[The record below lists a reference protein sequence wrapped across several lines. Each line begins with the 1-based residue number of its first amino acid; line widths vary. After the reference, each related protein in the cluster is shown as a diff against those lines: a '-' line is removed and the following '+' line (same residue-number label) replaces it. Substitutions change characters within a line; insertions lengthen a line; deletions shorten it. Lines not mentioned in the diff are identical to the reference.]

1 MSTDLSYGKNIKLE
15 GASRDQRFDPALDP
29 TLLQIDERKLEDFLT
44 YLQQYNSNVLFVDT
58 DQPFDPA
65 KTWAELF
72 LQQPSFLMARIA
84 SKDPEE
90 ISTSFETLHANF
102 QQNPSVESLFNMA
115 AFVHERFQKVDR
127 WYASVSDHPFEDE
140 LALYIRSYLS
150 VDLQKLLN
158 IFNYM
163 PYGHQH
169 SDLAKRIPPLK
180 NKNSIWDAE
189 QSLSLADHFFVGATE
204 EEKLESASFAVSE
217 IFNTIFFS
225 TQAIINYCKE
235 YFLTGIFKSGD
246 HHPHVA
252 LFIAFSKLFGYVQG
266 ELNKLPQRLLDFYYK
281 RVLQAKPMPPVPD
294 QAFLTAELTRG
305 FDQFEIPK
313 GTLLSA
319 GKDGQNAELLYK
331 VDKDMIVTKARVQSL
346 RTLNVVKENG
356 KKLGYYAGILKRSG
370 TETSSPK
377 NAGLLPK
384 VFGEKKGRIAT
395 GFAIASK
402 QFYLAKGDRYIK
414 VSFLL
419 KDELNRESY
428 TPDAFM
434 ALRFTGEKGWLDQR
448 NNADYIT
455 IHSLKKTA
463 PKTLELNFSISI
475 AQSSAVVAYDPKI
488 HAGNYPTIHPIMQVL
503 LNFPG
508 AGAAP
513 ELLDQVNELL
523 SMRIEAIS
531 VRVEVGSAIS
541 KLAFNGVRDLKL
553 ENHDAALDANKP
565 FYPFSTLPKVGSS
578 FYIGCSDLFY
588 KNVEKFS
595 VNIEWMLPDNF
606 QSYYEKYFPPY
617 DSNKFRATLSILQ
630 EKKWRK
636 INDISLID
644 TNENGGR
651 FRTLRV
657 DMTRLNEPQD
667 IDTSEPQVSKFS
679 TTMRDGTVRL
689 KLLYPDF
696 GHTIYPQLI
705 TSTVLEKS
713 TSKSAVVDY
722 YGIVKK
728 QLYDSV
734 ISIKMPDDIANRNGT
749 LRIVV
754 YDILEKIPDNQRA
767 RTMIITGLS
776 EKLKQ
781 FTGSD
786 VVFRDLKEKLVE
798 SLKDEAENK
807 IIVNDDSF
815 INRMLGFLKKIRLID
830 RDIHFDRDNQDVGD
844 VALKLKD
851 KISTR
856 ASMILPAHWEL
867 ASLILNEI
875 NNAINQIVIRIVDE
889 ILAQRKNALPDGI
902 VVEEIFKRHIDDA
915 NEVINDMIAR
925 KIAILLSANDIPPAP
940 YTPQVNSIA
949 ISYISTR
956 TLTDGED
963 QFFHITPF
971 GIAEIKPLQKA
982 TTASKVK
989 DKVFLTDQLF
999 PLIATDKDTSA
1010 EDEGQLFIGVAEA
1023 GPLQT
1028 LSLFFHLEDANIV
1041 ADYKLPSLSCWY
1053 LCYNQWYRLPDNA
1066 IASDSTYGLQTSGIL
1081 ELNLPADITRVNS
1094 LFDETGL
1101 FWLRICVAEHS
1112 NAFPYLVDVKAQ
1124 AFSATFID
1132 NNNDPDHYALPL
1144 PPFRIKGFA
1153 EPMAGIKSVAQP
1165 VASLPGKMK
1174 EAPQEFYTRVS
1185 ERLRHKQRAVNSW
1198 DYERLLL
1205 EEFPFIYKVNCIN
1218 NYFRGQFIPGHVTVV
1233 PIANLKNT
1241 GDILSTPQASYLNL
1255 RKIEQFL
1262 QERTSAFVR
1271 VHAINPEINYVFIR
1285 CKVRLRSEKNK
1296 GHYLRLLNDELRS
1309 FLTPW
1314 ASTTGE
1320 SSAYSAKIYAS
1331 SVISFIDSKDYISFV
1346 TDIEMNQYKKDVSG
1360 NRTYIKGPNG
1370 ALSLFET
1377 VTMAP
1382 HEITASAPEHQIE
1395 LL

>member
-1 MSTDLSYGKNIKLE
+1 MSTHLSYGKNVKLE
-15 GASRDQRFDPALDP
+15 GVSRDQRFDPALDP
-29 TLLQIDERKLEDFLT
+29 KLVRIDERKLEDFLT

-58 DQPFDPA
+58 DQPFNTK
-65 KTWAELF
+65 KTWDEFF
-72 LQQPSFLMARIA
+72 LQEPSFLMARIV
-84 SKDPEE
+84 SKDPAE
-90 ISTSFETLHANF
+90 ISTAFDTLHTQF
-102 QQNPSVESLFNMA
+102 QQNPSVENLFNLA

-127 WYASVSDHPFEDE
+127 WYASVSDHPFEDT

-150 VDLQKLLN
+150 VDLQKLLH
-158 IFNYM
+158 IINYL
-163 PYGHQH
+163 PYGTQY
-169 SDLAKRIPPLK
+169 SDLPKRITPLK
-180 NKNSIWDAE
+180 NKNGIWDTE
-189 QSLSLADHFFVGATE
+189 RSLTSADQVFVGTTE
-204 EEKLESASFAVSE
+204 EEKLESASFFVSE
-217 IFNTIFFS
+217 IFNNVFFS
-225 TQAIINYCKE
+225 TQAIVNYCKE
-235 YFLTGIFKSGD
+235 YFLTGIFSSGD
-246 HHPHVA
+246 HNAHVA
-252 LFIAFSKLFGYVQG
+252 LFIAFSKLFGYAQE
-266 ELNKLPQRLLDFYYK
+266 ELNKLPERILDFYYK
-281 RVLQAKPMPPVPD
+281 RVLQATPRPPMPD
-294 QAFLTAELTRG
+294 QAFLVAELTRG
-305 FDQFEIPK
+305 FDQFDIPK

-319 GKDGQNAELLYK
+319 GKDRQNAELLYK
-331 VDKDMIVTKARVQSL
+331 ADKDMIVTKAQVQSL
-346 RTLNVVKENG
+346 RTLNVVKENE

-370 TETSSPK
+370 GETSSLK
-377 NAGLLPK
+377 NAVALSK
-384 VFGEKKGRIAT
+384 IFGEKKGRIAT

-402 QFYLAKGDRYIK
+402 QFYLAKGDRNIK

-419 KDELNRESY
+419 SDDLNRESY
-428 TPDAFM
+428 TPDAFI
-434 ALRFTGEKGWLDQR
+434 ALRFTGENGWLDQR
-448 NNADYIT
+448 NKGDYIT

-475 AQSSAVVAYDPKI
+475 AQSSAVVAYNPNI
-488 HAGNYPTIHPIMQVL
+488 HAGDYRTVHPIMQVV

-508 AGAAP
+508 TGAP
-513 ELLDQVNELL
+513 SELVDQVNELL
-523 SMRIEAIS
+523 SIRIEAVS
-531 VRVEVGSAIS
+531 VKVEVGSAVS
-541 KLAFNGVRDLKL
+541 KLAFNGVRDLIL
-553 ENHDAALDANKP
+553 ENHDAVLEATKP

-578 FYIGCSDLFY
+578 FYIGCPDLFY
-588 KNVEKFS
+588 KDVEKFS

-630 EKKWRK
+630 EKKWGK

-651 FRTLRV
+651 FRMLRV
-657 DMTRLNEPQD
+657 DMTKLNGQD
-667 IDTSEPQVSKFS
+667 TDSSEPQVSKFS
-679 TTMRDGTVRL
+679 TSMRDGTVRL

-696 GHTIYPQLI
+696 GHNIYPQLI

-767 RTMIITGLS
+767 RGMIITGLS

-781 FTGSD
+781 FNGSD

-798 SLKDEAENK
+798 SLKEEAENK
-807 IIVNDDSF
+807 VVVNDDSF
-815 INRMLGFLKKIRLID
+815 INRMLGFLKRIRLID
-830 RDIHFDRDNQDVGD
+830 RDIHFDKDNQDVGD

-851 KISTR
+851 KISNR
-856 ASMILPAHWEL
+856 ASMMLPTHWEL

-875 NNAINQIVIRIVDE
+875 NNAISQIVIRIVDE
-889 ILAQRKNALPDGI
+889 ILAQRKNTMPDG
-902 VVEEIFKRHIDDA
+902 VAVEGIFKRHIDDA

-940 YTPQVNSIA
+940 YTPQINSLA

-956 TLTDGED
+956 TLIDGED

-971 GIAEIKPLQKA
+971 GIAEINPLRKIS
-982 TTASKVK
+982 TESKIK
-989 DKVFLTDQLF
+989 NKVFLTDRLF
-999 PLIATDKDTSA
+999 PLTASGQDTSA
-1010 EDEGQLFIGVAEA
+1010 DDEGQLFIGVADA
-1023 GPLQT
+1023 VPMQT
-1028 LSLFFHLEDANIV
+1028 LSLFFHLEDADIV
-1041 ADYKLPSLSCWY
+1041 ADYKLPMLTWWY

-1066 IASDSTYGLQTSGIL
+1066 IASDSTYGLQTSGIV
-1081 ELNLPADITRVNS
+1081 ELNLPADITKANT

-1101 FWLRICVAEHS
+1101 FWLRVCVVEHS
-1112 NAFPYLVDVKAQ
+1112 NAFPFLHDVKAQ
-1124 AFSATFID
+1124 AFSATFIEND
-1132 NNNDPDHYALPL
+1132 NDPEHYALPL
-1144 PPFRIKGFA
+1144 PPFKIKAFA
-1153 EPMAGIKSVAQP
+1153 EPMSGIKSVKQP
-1165 VASLPGKMK
+1165 VASLPGKMQ

-1185 ERLRHKQRAVNSW
+1185 ERLRHKQRAVNAW

-1218 NYFRGQFIPGHVTVV
+1218 NYFQRQFVPGHVTVV

-1241 GDILSTPQASYLNL
+1241 GDTLSTPKASYLNL

-1262 QERTSAFVR
+1262 QERTSPFVK
-1271 VHAINPEINYVFIR
+1271 VHAINPEINFVLIR
-1285 CKVRLRSEKNK
+1285 CKVRLKSEKNK
-1296 GHYLRLLNDELRS
+1296 GHYLRQLNEELRS

-1320 SSAYSAKIYAS
+1320 ASAYSAKIYAS
-1331 SVISFIDSKDYISFV
+1331 SVISFIDSRDYVSFV
-1346 TDIEMNQYKKDVSG
+1346 TDIEMNQYKKDQSG

-1382 HEITASAPEHQIE
+1382 DEITASAPEHQIE